1 MQPALKFSLEIVDGE
16 RLGKLAVPYIH
27 VARWLNF
34 LTSPHYGAQIIFAEQ
49 DREGVTIYFD
59 ACEGM
64 YSYLRDRIHPDRA
77 TPHPQPT
84 PLALAS

>member
-16 RLGKLAVPYIH
+16 RLGKLVVPYVQ

-49 DREGVTIYFD
+49 GREGVTIYFD

-64 YSYLRDRIHPDRA
+64 YSYLSDRLNPDRTA
-77 TPHPQPT
+77 HQAEPI

>member
-49 DREGVTIYFD
+49 GREGVTIYFD

-64 YSYLRDRIHPDRA
+64 YSYLTDRLSPEPKTSRRE
-77 TPHPQPT
+77 TS
-84 PLALAS
+84 LAIAS

>member
-16 RLGKLAVPYIH
+16 RLGKLAVPYVQ

-49 DREGVTIYFD
+49 GREGVTIYFD

-64 YSYLRDRIHPDRA
+64 YSYLSDRLNLDRA
-77 TPHPQPT
+77 AHPSESIPF
-84 PLALAS
+84 ALAS

>member
-1 MQPALKFSLEIVDGE
+1 MQPALNFSLEIVDGE
-16 RLGKLAVPYIH
+16 RLGKLAVPYVQ

-49 DREGVTIYFD
+49 GREGVTIYFD

-64 YSYLRDRIHPDRA
+64 YSYLDDRLHPNRA
-77 TPHPQPT
+77 TRQPET
-84 PLALAS
+84 ASLAIAS

>member
-1 MQPALKFSLEIVDGE
+1 MQPALKFSLEMVDGE
-16 RLGKLAVPYIH
+16 KLGKLAVPYVQ

-49 DREGVTIYFD
+49 GREGVTIYFD
-59 ACEGM
+59 ACDGM
-64 YSYLRDRIHPDRA
+64 YSYLNDRLNPERA
-77 TPHPQPT
+77 PHQAESI

>member
-1 MQPALKFSLEIVDGE
+1 MQSALNFSLEIVDGE
-16 RLGKLAVPYIH
+16 RLGKLAVPYVQ

-49 DREGVTIYFD
+49 TKEGVTIYFD

-64 YSYLRDRIHPDRA
+64 YSYLNDRLHVDRA
-77 TPHPQPT
+77 TRQAEPT
-84 PLALAS
+84 SLAIAS

>member
-16 RLGKLAVPYIH
+16 RLGKLSVPYIH

-49 DREGVTIYFD
+49 GREGLTIYFD

-64 YSYLRDRIHPDRA
+64 YSYLTDRIHPESKA
-77 TPHPQPT
+77 SHQEASF
-84 PLALAS
+84 ALAS

>member
-16 RLGKLAVPYIH
+16 RLGKLSVPYSH

-49 DREGVTIYFD
+49 GREGLTIYFD

-64 YSYLRDRIHPDRA
+64 YSYLRDRINPEPKVTHREA
-77 TPHPQPT
+77 S
-84 PLALAS
+84 LAMAS

>member
-16 RLGKLAVPYIH
+16 RLGKLAVPYVQ

-49 DREGVTIYFD
+49 GRESVTIYFD

-64 YSYLRDRIHPDRA
+64 YSYLSDRLNLDRTAHPSESI
-77 TPHPQPT
+77 

>member
-1 MQPALKFSLEIVDGE
+1 MQTALKFSLEIVDGE
-16 RLGKLAVPYIH
+16 RLGKLAVPYMQ

-49 DREGVTIYFD
+49 GKEGVTIYFD

-64 YSYLRDRIHPDRA
+64 YSYLSDRLHPDRA
-77 TPHPQPT
+77 THQPEPT

>member
-16 RLGKLAVPYIH
+16 RLGKLAVPYVQ

-34 LTSPHYGAQIIFAEQ
+34 LTSPHYGAQIIFTEQ
-49 DREGVTIYFD
+49 GKDGVTIYFD

-64 YSYLRDRIHPDRA
+64 YSYLDDRIHPDRA
-77 TPHPQPT
+77 MRQPEST
-84 PLALAS
+84 PLPLAS

>member
-1 MQPALKFSLEIVDGE
+1 MQPALKFSLEMVDGE
-16 RLGKLAVPYIH
+16 KLGRLAVPYVQ

-49 DREGVTIYFD
+49 GREGVTIYFD

-64 YSYLRDRIHPDRA
+64 YSYLSDRLNPDRTA
-77 TPHPQPT
+77 HPSEPR
-84 PLALAS
+84 PLALAG

>member
-16 RLGKLAVPYIH
+16 RLGKLSVPYIH

-34 LTSPHYGAQIIFAEQ
+34 ITSPHYGAQIIFSEQ

-64 YSYLRDRIHPDRA
+64 YSYLSDRIHPQTKA
-77 TPHPQPT
+77 PQQEV
-84 PLALAS
+84 AFAIAS

>member
-16 RLGKLAVPYIH
+16 RLGKLVVPYVQ

-49 DREGVTIYFD
+49 GREGVTLYFD

-64 YSYLRDRIHPDRA
+64 YSYLHDRLTPDRTA
-77 TPHPQPT
+77 HQSELI
-84 PLALAS
+84 PLALAG

>member
-1 MQPALKFSLEIVDGE
+1 MQPALNFSLEIVDGE
-16 RLGKLAVPYIH
+16 RLGKLAVPYVH

-49 DREGVTIYFD
+49 GREGVTIYFD

-64 YSYLRDRIHPDRA
+64 YSYLSDRINPEA
-77 TPHPQPT
+77 KPPHREAS
-84 PLALAS
+84 LAMAS

>member
-16 RLGKLAVPYIH
+16 RLGKLAVPYVQ

-49 DREGVTIYFD
+49 GREGVTIYFD

-64 YSYLRDRIHPDRA
+64 YSYLSDRLNPDRVA
-77 TPHPQPT
+77 RQPE
-84 PLALAS
+84 PASLAIAS

>member
-1 MQPALKFSLEIVDGE
+1 MHTALKFSLEMVDGE
-16 RLGKLAVPYIH
+16 RLGKLAVPYTQ

-49 DREGVTIYFD
+49 GREGVTIYFD

-64 YSYLRDRIHPDRA
+64 YSYLSDRFNLDRA
-77 TPHPQPT
+77 THPPEPT